1 MKFLNIN
8 TIKSIKAFFFY
19 VLVIFSST
27 VLTSVSIESS
37 NIYSA
42 KEKPEFIVKLHTVPF
57 IDQDFIGFKEFLG
70 FFESGSDYNKINRF
84 GYLGKYQFGKGTL
97 KIYGVSDLNNFI
109 KSPELQERVFLM
121 NVKRNKWILR
131 REIKKY
137 SNIFL
142 GDLYISESGILA
154 AAHLCGPGNV
164 KKFLRNKASKDFNKK
179 DANGTSI
186 SDYIRIFKNY
196 DLENINQERRPKINQ

>member
-1 MKFLNIN
+1 MKVLNIN
-8 TIKSIKAFFFY
+8 TIKSIKASFFY
-19 VLVIFSST
+19 MLVIFAST
-27 VLTSVSIESS
+27 VLTSVSIDSS

-57 IDQDFIGFKEFLG
+57 IDKDFIGFKEFLG

-97 KIYGVSDLNNFI
+97 KIYVVSDLNNFI
-109 KSPELQERVFLM
+109 KSTELQERVFLM

-154 AAHLCGPGNV
+154 AAHLSGPGNV

>member
-1 MKFLNIN
+1 MKVLNIN
-8 TIKSIKAFFFY
+8 TIKSIKASFFY
-19 VLVIFSST
+19 MLVIFSST
-27 VLTSVSIESS
+27 ILTSVTIDSS

-42 KEKPEFIVKLHTVPF
+42 KEKPEVIVKLRTVPF
-57 IDQDFIGFKEFLG
+57 IDKDFIGFKEFLG

-109 KSPELQERVFLM
+109 KSPEIQERVFLM

-137 SNIFL
+137 SNIFF

-154 AAHLCGPGNV
+154 AAHLSGPGNV

-196 DLENINQERRPKINQ
+196 DLGNIIQERRPKINQ

>member
-1 MKFLNIN
+1 MKVLNIN
-8 TIKSIKAFFFY
+8 TIKSIKASFFY
-19 VLVIFSST
+19 MLVIFSST
-27 VLTSVSIESS
+27 VLTSVSIDSS

-57 IDQDFIGFKEFLG
+57 IDKDFIGFKEFLG

-154 AAHLCGPGNV
+154 AAHLSGPGNV

-196 DLENINQERRPKINQ
+196 DLENINHERRPKINQ

>member
-1 MKFLNIN
+1 MKVLNIN

-27 VLTSVSIESS
+27 VFTSVSIDSS

-57 IDQDFIGFKEFLG
+57 IDKDFIGFKEFLG
-70 FFESGSDYNKINRF
+70 FFESGSDYNNINRF

-97 KIYGVSDLNNFI
+97 KIYGVSDFNNFI
-109 KSPELQERVFLM
+109 KSPELQEKVFLM

-154 AAHLCGPGNV
+154 AAHLSGPGNV

>member
-1 MKFLNIN
+1 MKVLNIN
-8 TIKSIKAFFFY
+8 TIKSIKASFFY
-19 VLVIFSST
+19 MLVIFAST
-27 VLTSVSIESS
+27 VLTSVSIDSS

-57 IDQDFIGFKEFLG
+57 IDKDFIGFKEFLG

-154 AAHLCGPGNV
+154 AAHLSGPGNV
-164 KKFLRNKASKDFNKK
+164 NKFLRNKASKDFNKK

>member
-1 MKFLNIN
+1 MKVLNIN
-8 TIKSIKAFFFY
+8 TIKSIKASFFY
-19 VLVIFSST
+19 MLVIFSST
-27 VLTSVSIESS
+27 VLTSVTIDSS

-57 IDQDFIGFKEFLG
+57 IDKDFIGFKEFLG

-109 KSPELQERVFLM
+109 KSPEIQERVFLM

-137 SNIFL
+137 SNIFF

-154 AAHLCGPGNV
+154 AAHLSGPGNV

-196 DLENINQERRPKINQ
+196 DLGNIIQERRPKINQ

>member
-1 MKFLNIN
+1 MKVLNIN
-8 TIKSIKAFFFY
+8 TIKSIKASFFY
-19 VLVIFSST
+19 MLVIFAST
-27 VLTSVSIESS
+27 VLTSVSIDSS

-42 KEKPEFIVKLHTVPF
+42 KEKPEFILKLHTVPF
-57 IDQDFIGFKEFLG
+57 IDKDFIGFKEFLG

-154 AAHLCGPGNV
+154 AAHLSGPGNV

>member
-1 MKFLNIN
+1 MKVLNIN
-8 TIKSIKAFFFY
+8 TIKSIKASFFY
-19 VLVIFSST
+19 MLVIFAST
-27 VLTSVSIESS
+27 LLTSVSIDSS

-57 IDQDFIGFKEFLG
+57 IDKDFIGFKEFLG

-154 AAHLCGPGNV
+154 AAHLSGPGNV

>member
-1 MKFLNIN
+1 MKVLNIN
-8 TIKSIKAFFFY
+8 TIKSIKASILY
-19 VLVIFSST
+19 MLVIFAST
-27 VLTSVSIESS
+27 VLTSVSIDSS

-57 IDQDFIGFKEFLG
+57 IDKDFIGFKEFLG

-154 AAHLCGPGNV
+154 AAHLSGPGNV

>member
-27 VLTSVSIESS
+27 VFTSVSIDSS
-37 NIYSA
+37 YIYSA
-42 KEKPEFIVKLHTVPF
+42 KEKHEFIAKLNTVPF
-57 IDQDFIGFKEFLG
+57 IDKDFIGFKEFLG

-109 KSPELQERVFLM
+109 KSPELQEKVFLM

-154 AAHLCGPGNV
+154 AAHLSGPGNV

-196 DLENINQERRPKINQ
+196 NLGDINQERRPKINQ

>member
-1 MKFLNIN
+1 MKVLNIN
-8 TIKSIKAFFFY
+8 TIKSIKASFFY
-19 VLVIFSST
+19 MLVIFSST
-27 VLTSVSIESS
+27 VLTSVTIDST

-57 IDQDFIGFKEFLG
+57 IDKDFIGFKEFLG

-109 KSPELQERVFLM
+109 KSPEIQERVFLM

-137 SNIFL
+137 SNIFF

-154 AAHLCGPGNV
+154 AAHLSGPGNV

-196 DLENINQERRPKINQ
+196 DLGNIIQERRPKINQ

>member
-8 TIKSIKAFFFY
+8 TIKSIIAFFFY

-27 VLTSVSIESS
+27 GLTSVPIDSS
-37 NIYSA
+37 YIYSA
-42 KEKPEFIVKLHTVPF
+42 KEKPEFRVKLHTVPF
-57 IDQDFIGFKEFLG
+57 IDKDFIGFKEFLG

-109 KSPELQERVFLM
+109 KSPELQEKVFLM

-154 AAHLCGPGNV
+154 AAHLSGPGNV

-196 DLENINQERRPKINQ
+196 NLGNINQERRPKINQ

>member
-1 MKFLNIN
+1 MKVLNIN
-8 TIKSIKAFFFY
+8 TIKSIKASFFY
-19 VLVIFSST
+19 MLVIFAST
-27 VLTSVSIESS
+27 VLTSVSIDSS
-37 NIYSA
+37 SIYSA

-57 IDQDFIGFKEFLG
+57 IDKDFIGFKEFLG

-154 AAHLCGPGNV
+154 AAHLSGPGNV

-196 DLENINQERRPKINQ
+196 NLENINQERRPKINQ

>member
-1 MKFLNIN
+1 MKVLNIN
-8 TIKSIKAFFFY
+8 TIKSIKATFFY
-19 VLVIFSST
+19 MLVIFSST
-27 VLTSVSIESS
+27 VLTSVSIDSS

-57 IDQDFIGFKEFLG
+57 IDKDFIGFKEFLG

-154 AAHLCGPGNV
+154 AAHLSGPGNV
-164 KKFLRNKASKDFNKK
+164 KKFLRNNASKDFNKK

>member
-1 MKFLNIN
+1 MKVLNIN
-8 TIKSIKAFFFY
+8 TIKSIKASFFY
-19 VLVIFSST
+19 MLVIFSST
-27 VLTSVSIESS
+27 VLTSVSIDSS

-42 KEKPEFIVKLHTVPF
+42 KEKPEFILKLHTVPF
-57 IDQDFIGFKEFLG
+57 IDKDFIGFKEFLG

-154 AAHLCGPGNV
+154 AAHLSGPGNV

-196 DLENINQERRPKINQ
+196 NLENINQERRPKINQ

>member
-1 MKFLNIN
+1 MKVLNIN
-8 TIKSIKAFFFY
+8 TIKSIKASFFY
-19 VLVIFSST
+19 MLVIFSST
-27 VLTSVSIESS
+27 VLTSVSIDSS

-57 IDQDFIGFKEFLG
+57 IDKDFIGFKEFLG

-109 KSPELQERVFLM
+109 KSPELQEKVFLM

-154 AAHLCGPGNV
+154 AAHLSGPGNV

-186 SDYIRIFKNY
+186 SDYTRIFKNY

>member
-1 MKFLNIN
+1 MKVLNIN
-8 TIKSIKAFFFY
+8 TIKSIKASFFY
-19 VLVIFSST
+19 MLVIFSST
-27 VLTSVSIESS
+27 VFTSVSIDLSY
-37 NIYSA
+37 IYSA

-57 IDQDFIGFKEFLG
+57 IDKDFIGFKEFLG

-154 AAHLCGPGNV
+154 AAHLSGPGNV

>member
-1 MKFLNIN
+1 MKVLNIN

-19 VLVIFSST
+19 MLVIFSST
-27 VLTSVSIESS
+27 VLTSVSIDSS

-57 IDQDFIGFKEFLG
+57 IDKDFIGFKEFLG

-109 KSPELQERVFLM
+109 KSPELQEKVFLM

-154 AAHLCGPGNV
+154 AAHLSGPGNV

>member
-1 MKFLNIN
+1 MKVLNIN

-19 VLVIFSST
+19 MLVIFSST
-27 VLTSVSIESS
+27 VLTSVSIDST

-57 IDQDFIGFKEFLG
+57 IDKDFIGFKEFLG
-70 FFESGSDYNKINRF
+70 FFESGSDYSKINRF

-109 KSPELQERVFLM
+109 KNPELQEKVFLM

-154 AAHLCGPGNV
+154 AAHLSGPGNV

-196 DLENINQERRPKINQ
+196 NLGDINQERRPKINQ

>member
-1 MKFLNIN
+1 MKVLNIN
-8 TIKSIKAFFFY
+8 TIKSIKASFFY
-19 VLVIFSST
+19 MLVIFAST
-27 VLTSVSIESS
+27 VLTSVSIDSS
-37 NIYSA
+37 SIYSA

-57 IDQDFIGFKEFLG
+57 IDKDFIGFKEFLG

-154 AAHLCGPGNV
+154 AAHLSGPGNV

-186 SDYIRIFKNY
+186 SDYLRIFKNY

>member
-1 MKFLNIN
+1 MKVLNIN
-8 TIKSIKAFFFY
+8 TIKSIKASFFY
-19 VLVIFSST
+19 MLVIFAST
-27 VLTSVSIESS
+27 LLTSVSIDSS

-57 IDQDFIGFKEFLG
+57 IDKDFIGFKEFLG

-109 KSPELQERVFLM
+109 KSPELQEKVFLM

-154 AAHLCGPGNV
+154 AAHLSGPGNV
-164 KKFLRNKASKDFNKK
+164 KKILRNKASKDFNKK

>member
-1 MKFLNIN
+1 MKVLNIN
-8 TIKSIKAFFFY
+8 TIKSIKATFFY
-19 VLVIFSST
+19 MLVIFSST
-27 VLTSVSIESS
+27 VLTSVSIDSS

-57 IDQDFIGFKEFLG
+57 IDKDFIGFKEFLG

-109 KSPELQERVFLM
+109 KSPELQERVLLM

-154 AAHLCGPGNV
+154 AAHLSGPGNV
-164 KKFLRNKASKDFNKK
+164 KKFLRNNASKDFNKK

>member
-1 MKFLNIN
+1 MKVLNIN
-8 TIKSIKAFFFY
+8 TIKSIKASFFY
-19 VLVIFSST
+19 MLVIFSST
-27 VLTSVSIESS
+27 VLTSVSIDSS

-57 IDQDFIGFKEFLG
+57 IDKDFIGFKEFLG
-70 FFESGSDYNKINRF
+70 FFESGSDYDKINRF

-154 AAHLCGPGNV
+154 AAHLSGPGNV
-164 KKFLRNKASKDFNKK
+164 KKFLRNKASRDFNKK

>member
-1 MKFLNIN
+1 MKVLNIN
-8 TIKSIKAFFFY
+8 TIKSIKASFFY
-19 VLVIFSST
+19 MLVIFSST
-27 VLTSVSIESS
+27 VLTSVSIDSS
-37 NIYSA
+37 DIYSA

-57 IDQDFIGFKEFLG
+57 IDKDFIGFKEFLG

-109 KSPELQERVFLM
+109 KSPELQEKVFLM

-154 AAHLCGPGNV
+154 AAHLSGPGNV

-196 DLENINQERRPKINQ
+196 NLENINQERRPKINQ

>member
-1 MKFLNIN
+1 MKVLNIN
-8 TIKSIKAFFFY
+8 TTKSIKASLFY
-19 VLVIFSST
+19 MLVIFSST
-27 VLTSVSIESS
+27 VLTSVSTDSS

-42 KEKPEFIVKLHTVPF
+42 KEKSEFIVKLHTVPF
-57 IDQDFIGFKEFLG
+57 IDKDFIGFKEFLG

-109 KSPELQERVFLM
+109 KSPELQEKVFLM

-154 AAHLCGPGNV
+154 AAHLSGPGNV

-196 DLENINQERRPKINQ
+196 NLGNINQERRPKINQ

>member
-1 MKFLNIN
+1 MKVLNIN
-8 TIKSIKAFFFY
+8 TIKSIKASFFY
-19 VLVIFSST
+19 MLVIFSST
-27 VLTSVSIESS
+27 TLTSVSIDSS

-57 IDQDFIGFKEFLG
+57 IDKDFIGFKEFLG

-154 AAHLCGPGNV
+154 AAHLSGPGNV

>member
-1 MKFLNIN
+1 MKVLNIN
-8 TIKSIKAFFFY
+8 TIKSIKASFFY
-19 VLVIFSST
+19 MLVIFSST
-27 VLTSVSIESS
+27 VLTSVSIDSS

-42 KEKPEFIVKLHTVPF
+42 KEKPEFILKLHTVPF
-57 IDQDFIGFKEFLG
+57 IDKDFIGFKEFLG

-154 AAHLCGPGNV
+154 AAHLSGPGNV

>member
-1 MKFLNIN
+1 M
-8 TIKSIKAFFFY
+8 
-19 VLVIFSST
+19 LVIFAST
-27 VLTSVSIESS
+27 VLTSVSIDSS

-57 IDQDFIGFKEFLG
+57 IDKDFIGFKEFLG

-84 GYLGKYQFGKGTL
+84 GYLGKYQIGKGTQ

-154 AAHLCGPGNV
+154 AAHLSGPGNV

>member
-1 MKFLNIN
+1 MKVLNIN
-8 TIKSIKAFFFY
+8 TIKSIKASFFY
-19 VLVIFSST
+19 MLVIFSST
-27 VLTSVSIESS
+27 VLTSVSIDSS

-57 IDQDFIGFKEFLG
+57 IEKDFIGFKEFLG

-109 KSPELQERVFLM
+109 KSPELQEKVFLM

-154 AAHLCGPGNV
+154 AAHLSGPGNV

-196 DLENINQERRPKINQ
+196 NLGDINQERRPKINQ

>member
-8 TIKSIKAFFFY
+8 TIKSIEAFFFY

-27 VLTSVSIESS
+27 VFTSAPIDSS
-37 NIYSA
+37 YIYSA
-42 KEKPEFIVKLHTVPF
+42 KEKPEFIVEPHTVPF
-57 IDQDFIGFKEFLG
+57 IEKNFIGFKEFLG

-109 KSPELQERVFLM
+109 KSPELQEKVFLM

-154 AAHLCGPGNV
+154 AAHLSGPGNV

-196 DLENINQERRPKINQ
+196 NLGNINQEKRPKINQ